1 MNFLLFLLLII
12 LFMVVVL
19 PLTVF
24 HRIYR
29 AFTGRRNGADAFA
42 GGFYR
47 GRGDN
52 RQRKEEPQPKVKKK
66 VFSRNEG
73 EYVEFEEITVEVSG
87 EARDSAGNS
96 VKYEIEEQI
105 SDAEWVEIK

>member
-1 MNFLLFLLLII
+1 MSFLLFLLLIV

-19 PLTVF
+19 PLTVL

-29 AFTGRRNGADAFA
+29 AFRGGRNSGNAFA
-42 GGFYR
+42 GMGYR
-47 GRGDN
+47 GGN
-52 RQRKEEPQPKVKKK
+52 RQREEAPQPKVKKK
-66 VFSRNEG
+66 VFARNEG
-73 EYVEFEEITVEVSG
+73 EYVDFEEISIEVSG
-87 EARDSAGNS
+87 ETRDSAGNS

>member
-1 MNFLLFLLLII
+1 MSFLLFLLLII

-19 PLTVF
+19 PLTVI

-42 GGFYR
+42 GMGYR
-47 GRGDN
+47 GGK
-52 RQRKEEPQPKVKKK
+52 RQREEEPQPKVKKK

-73 EYVEFEEITVEVSG
+73 EYVDFEEISVEVSG
-87 EARDSAGNS
+87 ETRDSAGNT
-96 VKYEIEEQI
+96 VRYEIEEQI